1 MLIPSHDDRLDR
13 QLRFILELDRLKGVG
28 RQSYVLGGARKEN
41 SAEHSWHVALMVL
54 VLAEYADAP
63 LDRFRVVEM
72 LLVHDIVEIEAGDTY
87 IYDESGNQS
96 KAEREQA
103 AATRLFGLLPPDQ
116 AAQFRVLWE
125 EYEAGETTEARFAG
139 SLDRLMPLLHNVAT
153 AGRSWREH
161 GVTAEQVRARIQ
173 PSIQMGCRR
182 FWEYADAVVTEADR
196 RGYLSRATGAARQA
210 PTA

>member
-28 RQSYVLGGARKEN
+28 RQSYVLGGVRKEN

-63 LDRFRVVEM
+63 LDRFRVVQM

-116 AAQFRVLWE
+116 SAQFRVLWE
-125 EYEAGETTEARFAG
+125 EYETGETAEARFAG

-182 FWEYADAVVTEADR
+182 LWEYAAAAVTEADR
-196 RGYLSRATGAARQA
+196 RGYLCRAPDAARQA

>member
-28 RQSYVLGGARKEN
+28 RQSYVLGGVRKEN

-54 VLAEYADAP
+54 VLAEYADAS

-87 IYDESGNQS
+87 IYDESGNES
-96 KAEREQA
+96 KAAREQA

-125 EYEAGETTEARFAG
+125 EYEAGETAEARFAG

-161 GVTAEQVRARIQ
+161 GVTADQVRARIQ

-196 RGYLSRATGAARQA
+196 RGYLCRAAGGARQA